1 MKRLIAI
8 LLCVS
13 LLLVPVAA
21 HADGSGNID
30 NGGGGMGQGT
40 NGNIWHGDDGVR
52 VTVVRISDNKPVSR
66 PIDLTNCSESNVT
79 NSFVAKS
86 KIHYRNGSQLQ
97 INQGKY
103 KCTKPEK
110 KIPKIISDSGNAN
123 ISVIRK
129 YFCSK
134 WVVKKIA
141 TTIGTTYEKL
151 TDGKYKLLLE
161 PVAYFYF
168 QGYKYAMTATEA
180 AKYDEALS
188 GGLRRKMVSLTHQQ
202 LPLSMFLERADLGY
216 PAYKGS
222 KTKAQ
227 SDTTIINELGL
238 GIVKFSNDSSG
249 DSGTDTAT
257 YRCDTDVVTSVVLSS
272 DSDIYPDKPAKVTF
286 RVLGRSYTLTDIV
299 MPAGE
304 SQLVWVKWHTPK
316 TPQKVNISVS
326 SSKGN
331 LSDDEVT
338 ANVVS
343 LEEKTPPDPT
353 ATDRNDGFKTPDVP
367 STAQCLANSWSV
379 WSAEWIPNWVWHEDW
394 QWHEHKGWESG
405 GEWEDDGE
413 WVDEGEWEYTDNTY
427 RASLSADM
435 SLLPDDK
442 VPTAKGKKMKSGYG
456 VKINLTTNVKSSVK
470 SWTTGAQTA
479 ITYFPEFEYKT
490 YWRVLDRVTDGFS
503 ASFEFKT
510 NKYSTYGRRVHFTPL
525 WYPDGTYTAYTY
537 LEDVWTPAG
546 MLSANLTDYVTIKG
560 NVYDDWH
567 VGPQMVK

>member
-1 MKRLIAI
+1 
-8 LLCVS
+8 
-13 LLLVPVAA
+13 
-21 HADGSGNID
+21 
-30 NGGGGMGQGT
+30 
-40 NGNIWHGDDGVR
+40 
-52 VTVVRISDNKPVSR
+52 
-66 PIDLTNCSESNVT
+66 
-79 NSFVAKS
+79 
-86 KIHYRNGSQLQ
+86 
-97 INQGKY
+97 
-103 KCTKPEK
+103 
-110 KIPKIISDSGNAN
+110 
-123 ISVIRK
+123 
-129 YFCSK
+129 
-134 WVVKKIA
+134 
-141 TTIGTTYEKL
+141 
-151 TDGKYKLLLE
+151 
-161 PVAYFYF
+161 
-168 QGYKYAMTATEA
+168 
-180 AKYDEALS
+180 
-188 GGLRRKMVSLTHQQ
+188 
-202 LPLSMFLERADLGY
+202 
-216 PAYKGS
+216 
-222 KTKAQ
+222 
-227 SDTTIINELGL
+227 
-238 GIVKFSNDSSG
+238 
-249 DSGTDTAT
+249 DTAT

-435 SLLPDDK
+435 SLKPDDK

>member
-1 MKRLIAI
+1 MKRLIAV
-8 LLCVS
+8 LLCVL

-52 VTVVRISDNKPVSR
+52 ITVIRISDNKPVSR
-66 PIDLTNCSESNVT
+66 PIDLTNYDESNVDT
-79 NSFVAKS
+79 FFVQKS
-86 KIHYRNGSQLQ
+86 KIHYRNGSILKAGSG
-97 INQGKY
+97 NYKSYKPGKSM
-103 KCTKPEK
+103 
-110 KIPKIISDSGNAN
+110 PKIINDSGNAN
-123 ISVIRK
+123 ITAIRK
-129 YFCSK
+129 YFCASETL
-134 WVVKKIA
+134 KKVA
-141 TTIGTTYEKL
+141 QCIGTTYEKL

-238 GIVKFSNDSSG
+238 GIVKFKEDEESD
-249 DSGTDTAT
+249 TDTAT

-435 SLLPDDK
+435 SLKPDDK

-567 VGPQMVK
+567 VGPQIVNK

>member
-8 LLCVS
+8 LLSVT
-13 LLLVPVAA
+13 LLLIPVAA
-21 HADGSGNID
+21 NADGSGNID
-30 NGGGGMGQGT
+30 NGGGGMGNGT
-40 NGNIWHGDDGVR
+40 KDNIWHGDDGVR
-52 VTVVRISDNKPVSR
+52 VTIIRISDNKSVSIPV
-66 PIDLTNCSESNVT
+66 DLTNYSEKDVKYYFKKDKLRYRSGSN
-79 NSFVAKS
+79 
-86 KIHYRNGSQLQ
+86 LQ
-97 INQGKY
+97 AYCGNY
-103 KCTKPEK
+103 KCTHPTKSM
-110 KIPKIISDSGNAN
+110 PKTISDSGNAN
-123 ISVIRK
+123 IAAIRNYFTDKLVIK
-129 YFCSK
+129 Y
-134 WVVKKIA
+134 IA
-141 TTIGTTYEKL
+141 QCIGTTYEKL

-168 QGYKYAMTATEA
+168 QGYKYAMSATEA
-180 AKYDEALS
+180 AKYDELLS

-202 LPLSMFLERADLGY
+202 LPLSMFLERADMGY

-238 GIVKFSNDSSG
+238 GIVKFSKDSSG

-257 YRCDTDVVTSVVLSS
+257 YRCNTDVVTSVILNS
-272 DSDIYPDKPAKVTF
+272 DSDIYPNSPAKVTF
-286 RVLGRSYTLTDIV
+286 HVLGRAYTLTDIV
-299 MPAGE
+299 IPAGE
-304 SQLVWVKWHTPK
+304 SQLVWVKWHTPS
-316 TPQKVNISVS
+316 TPQKVTISVT

-331 LSDDEVT
+331 LSKDKVT
-338 ANVVS
+338 ANVVK

-367 STAQCLANSWSV
+367 LKTQCLANSWSI
-379 WSAEWIPNWVWHEDW
+379 WSAKWIPNWVWHEDW

-435 SLLPDDK
+435 SLKPDDK

-503 ASFEFKT
+503 ASFEFKV

-537 LEDVWTPAG
+537 LEDAWTPAG

>member
-13 LLLVPVAA
+13 LLLIPVATY
-21 HADGSGNID
+21 ADGSGNID
-30 NGGGGMGQGT
+30 NGGGGMGSGT
-40 NGNIWHGDDGVR
+40 TDNIWHGDDGVR
-52 VTVVRISDNKPVSR
+52 VTVVRTSDNKPVST
-66 PIDLTNCSESNVT
+66 PVDLTNYNEQNVKYH
-79 NSFVAKS
+79 FGKRS
-86 KIHYRNGSQLQ
+86 KLNYRNGTSLHGYIGSYTYIIPQE
-97 INQGKY
+97 
-103 KCTKPEK
+103 TM
-110 KIPKIISDSGNAN
+110 PKIISDSGNAN
-123 ISVIRK
+123 IAAIKK

-168 QGYKYAMTATEA
+168 NGTKYAMTATEA
-180 AKYDEALS
+180 AKYDTALS

-202 LPLSMFLERADLGY
+202 LPLSMFLEKADLGY

-227 SDTTIINELGL
+227 SDTMIINQLGL

-249 DSGTDTAT
+249 DGGTDTAT
-257 YRCDTDVVTSVVLSS
+257 YRCNTDVVTSVILNS

-286 RVLGRSYTLTDIV
+286 HILGNSYTLTDIV
-299 MPAGE
+299 IPAGE
-304 SQLVWVKWHTPK
+304 SQLVWVKWHTPS
-316 TPQKVNISVS
+316 TPQKAAITVS
-326 SSKGN
+326 TSKGY
-331 LSDDEVT
+331 LTDDEIT
-338 ANVVS
+338 ANIVN

-353 ATDRNDGFKTPDVP
+353 ATDKNDSFKTTDVP
-367 STAQCLANSWSV
+367 SKIQCLANSWSV
-379 WSAEWIPNWVWHEDW
+379 WSAKWIPNW
-394 QWHEHKGWESG
+394 QWHENWKWHKHKSWKSG
-405 GEWEDDGE
+405 GEWVDDGKWEDD
-413 WVDEGEWEYTDNTY
+413 GEWEYTDNTY

-435 SLLPDDK
+435 SLMPDDK
-442 VPTAKGKKMKSGYG
+442 DPTAKGKKMKSGYG

-479 ITYFPEFEYKT
+479 VTYFPEFSYNT
-490 YWRVLDRVTDGFS
+490 YWRILDRITDGLS

-510 NKYSTYGRRVHFTPL
+510 NKYSTYGRRVHFTPV

-537 LEDVWTPAG
+537 LEDAWTPAG
-546 MLSANLTDYVTIKG
+546 MLSANLSDYVTIKG

-567 VGPQMVK
+567 VGPQLVK